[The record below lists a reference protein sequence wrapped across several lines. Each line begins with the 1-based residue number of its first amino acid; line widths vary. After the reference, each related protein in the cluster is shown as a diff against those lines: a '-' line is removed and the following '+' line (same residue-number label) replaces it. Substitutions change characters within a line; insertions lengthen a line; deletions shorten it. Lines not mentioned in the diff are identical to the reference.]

1 MKIHRVETNA
11 QSVVVWLLL
20 LWTLSVTLR
29 HAAYWGNTSLG
40 DTKSQVALAIACL
53 EVVGLWIATG
63 GAVVRKHVVVLV
75 GCVITIAAVLA
86 AAGWGIYGDGGKS
99 VLQIAWRLATAA
111 CYVVVPAV
119 SLVVMMRR

>member
-29 HAAYWGNTSLG
+29 HAAYWGQTSIG

-53 EVVGLWIATG
+53 EVVGLWLATG
-63 GAVVRKHVVVLV
+63 GAVVRKHLVTLV

-86 AAGWGIYGDGGKS
+86 AAGWGISGDGWKS
-99 VLQIAWRLATAA
+99 VLQVIWRVATAG

-119 SLVVMMRR
+119 SMVVVSRR

>member
-20 LWTLSVTLR
+20 LWTLAVTMR
-29 HAAYWGNTSLG
+29 HAAYWGQTSLG

-53 EVVGLWIATG
+53 EVVGLWLAAG
-63 GAVVRKHVVVLV
+63 GAVVRKHRIVFV
-75 GCVITIAAVLA
+75 GCVVAMVAVLA

-99 VLQIAWRLATAA
+99 VLQAVWRMATAA
-111 CYVVVPAV
+111 CYIIVPAV
-119 SLVVMMRR
+119 SLVVMLRR